1 MKIVFMGTPGF
12 AVNALR
18 ALMTHHQVVC
28 VYTQPPRPAGRGG
41 APRPSPVQIE
51 AEAHHIPVRCPET
64 LKTPE
69 VQDAFKALAADVAVV
84 CAYGLILPQAVLD
97 APKMGCVNIHASL
110 LPRWR
115 GAAPIQRAIQAGDT
129 TGGVTIMRMDA
140 GLDTGDIL
148 MSESVPIPPGMTAGQ
163 LHDALSELGARLILK
178 ALDERPQPVQ
188 QPGGATYAEK
198 IDKAEAVIDW
208 RLPAGQIERN
218 IRAFNPCP
226 GAYFLWNGERIKVFQ
241 ARVHE
246 RVLEKPGTIVDHL
259 PRIACGGGTSLQL
272 LTLQREGKK
281 ALSAG
286 ALLQGFSMP
295 VGTIL

>member
-1 MKIVFMGTPGF
+1 MKIIFMGTPDF

-18 ALMTHHQVVC
+18 ALMTHHEVVC

-41 APRPSPVQIE
+41 ALRPSPVQIE
-51 AEAHHIPVRCPET
+51 AEAHHVPVRCPEK

-69 VQDAFKALAADVAVV
+69 VLEAFRALDADVAVV

-97 APKMGCVNIHASL
+97 APKRGCINIHASL

-129 TGGVTIMRMDA
+129 ASGVTIMQMDA
-140 GLDTGDIL
+140 GLDTGDML
-148 MSESVPIPPGMTAGQ
+148 MSESVPIPPDMTAGQ

-178 ALDERPQPVQ
+178 VLEETPTPVKQPA
-188 QPGGATYAEK
+188 GATYADK
-198 IDKAEAVIDW
+198 ISKAEAVIDW
-208 RLPAGQIERN
+208 RLPAAQIERN
-218 IRAFNPCP
+218 IRAFNPHP

-246 RVLEKPGTIVDHL
+246 RVLEKPGAVVDRL

-281 ALSAG
+281 VLSVDT
-286 ALLQGFSMP
+286 LLQGFSLP
-295 VGTIL
+295 IGTML